1 MGKFCNAQPLNEM
14 VKAQKKYKNRGIYSI
29 CSANPYVIK
38 ASMNQAKADDS
49 VLLIESTCNQVNQF
63 GGYTGMRPDDF
74 AKFVSGISEEMNF
87 PHDRII
93 LGGDHLGPNPW
104 QNDTA
109 AVAMEKSAVLI
120 VDYTKAGYQ
129 KIHIDA
135 SMRCCDDDP
144 GALAPEII
152 AHRTAELCKAAEA
165 AIDRKAPP
173 VYVVGT
179 EVPIPGGE
187 KSQNEGPQVTDP
199 QIAKETISMFKD
211 EFRKLGIED
220 VWQRVIA
227 LVVQPGVEFND
238 SKVYAY
244 NRINA
249 RPLSRM
255 IEEIPGM
262 VFEAHSTDY
271 QTPAHLKEM
280 VEDHFAILKVGP
292 ALTFSFREAIY
303 SLADINNVLPQAK
316 KVAIKEIIK
325 DVMLKQP
332 KYWEPYY
339 CGTDDEIAFSRSFSL
354 SDRIRYYWSTNEI
367 INGLNDLFESLSSTK
382 IPSTLISQYFPDL
395 YPEVI
400 DGKIADDPESLILA
414 RIQKQVKIYA
424 EACNLGQ

>member
-1 MGKFCNAQPLNEM
+1 MEKFSNAQPLIEM
-14 VKAQKKYKNRGIYSI
+14 VKAQNRYENKGIYSI

-63 GGYTGMRPDDF
+63 GGYTGMRPDVF
-74 AKFVSGISEEMNF
+74 AKFISGISEEMNF
-87 PHDRII
+87 PHERII

-104 QNDTA
+104 QNESA

-120 VDYTKAGYQ
+120 TASIKAGYQ

-165 AIDRKAPP
+165 NVDRKNPP

-187 KSQNEGPQVTDP
+187 KAQNEGPQVTDP
-199 QIAKETISMFKD
+199 QSAKETISLFKN

-220 VWQRVIA
+220 VWRRVIA

-244 NRINA
+244 SRINA

-292 ALTFSFREAIY
+292 ALTFTFREAIY
-303 SLADINNVLPQAK
+303 SLADINDVLPQAK
-316 KVAIKEIIK
+316 RVEIKKIIK
-325 DVMLKQP
+325 DVMMKQP

-339 CGTDDEIAFSRSFSL
+339 CGTDEEIAFSRDFSL
-354 SDRIRYYWSTNEI
+354 SDRIRYYWSTPEI
-367 INGLNDLFESLSSTK
+367 NKGVNDLFDSLSSQR
-382 IPSTLISQYFPDL
+382 IPRTLISQYFPDL
-395 YPEVI
+395 FPEVI
-400 DGKIADDPESLILA
+400 DGMISSDAESLILA